1 MINFSVQNSS
11 LQMRIRIILK
21 TFIKERKGKERK
33 GKERKGKERK
43 GKERKGKERKGKERK
58 KSESLPN
65 RIYT

>member
-1 MINFSVQNSS
+1 
-11 LQMRIRIILK
+11 MRIRIILK
-21 TFIKERKGKERK
+21 IFI
-33 GKERKGKERK
+33 KERK